1 MDRQLILGQGQKM
14 FKQYKPGKE
23 RQKVGGREGETHI
36 DEDISKKHRYQ
47 VKEIPEAKAGTL

>member
-23 RQKVGGREGETHI
+23 RQKVGELTLMRTFQRSI
-36 DEDISKKHRYQ
+36 
-47 VKEIPEAKAGTL
+47 GTK